1 MVSGRGRH
9 AETTDAGAGGVGGVG
24 EGTGVVHARV

>member
-9 AETTDAGAGGVGGVG
+9 AEAADAGAGGVGGVG

>member
-9 AETTDAGAGGVGGVG
+9 AEAADAGAGGVGGVG
-24 EGTGVVHARV
+24 EGTRVVHARV